1 MDLAG
6 KLRGFGGSSWNPL
19 RVTDTALPPQL
30 LLMAKL
36 VVVGLVLRNYHLG
49 FPDVFAPFFEWME
62 VFPAPWYRRTFKV
75 AFLVCGTALL
85 FNRTVRIN
93 CLILGSLFLLGTLS
107 SKVYYRNAKVFVGL
121 LLFLTGLQERGKSPW
136 MIWWQLAIM
145 YFGAGLNK
153 VLEADWRT
161 GQYFDYFLTEIYHS
175 QAYALIRDLLPG
187 RWIARLMCWSI
198 IALEIVAGVMFT
210 IRRLHPAAVWLAA
223 CVHVGA
229 ALLVAGDYGIYVAAV
244 LASYMSLLPWPERL
258 HASVDMASPWR
269 VVKRF
274 FGALDQD
281 RVVEWNEHGQGS
293 ARLVL
298 STAKRRWADWTALG
312 WLIMWTPTLY
322 FVTMIVLTAF
332 SGNARVWVVRG
343 SASVGALI
351 LAWTLVRWIIGR
363 APGRS
368 RPTVSEAPG

>member
-1 MDLAG
+1 MDLAA
-6 KLRGFGGSSWNPL
+6 KLRGFAGSSWNPL

-62 VFPAPWYRRTFKV
+62 IFPAPWYRRAFKV

-121 LLFLTGLQERGKSPW
+121 LLFLTGLQERGKPPW

-153 VLEADWRT
+153 ILEADWRT

-175 QAYALIRDLLPG
+175 QAYAVIRDLLPG

-198 IALEIVAGVMFT
+198 IALEIAAGVMFT
-210 IRRLHPAAVWLAA
+210 IRRLQPAAVWLAA

-258 HASVDMASPWR
+258 DASVDTVSPWR
-269 VVKRF
+269 RVKGF
-274 FGALDQD
+274 FGVLDQD
-281 RVVEWNEHGQGS
+281 AIINWREHSQGS
-293 ARLVL
+293 ASLVL
-298 STAKRRWADWTALG
+298 RTGQRRWNDWRALG
-312 WLIMWTPTLY
+312 WLMMWTPTLY
-322 FVTMIVLTAF
+322 FATMILMTAF
-332 SGNARVWVVRG
+332 SGDARVRVVRS
-343 SASVGALI
+343 SASVGVLI
-351 LAWTLVRWIIGR
+351 LTWTLVGWLARR
-363 APGRS
+363 APGQPRRS
-368 RPTVSEAPG
+368 VPEAPK

>member
-1 MDLAG
+1 MDLAA
-6 KLRGFGGSSWNPL
+6 KLRGFAGSSWNPL

-62 VFPAPWYRRTFKV
+62 IFPAPWYRRAFKV

-121 LLFLTGLQERGKSPW
+121 LLFLTGLQERGKPPW

-153 VLEADWRT
+153 ILEADWRT

-175 QAYALIRDLLPG
+175 QAYAVIRDLLPG

-198 IALEIVAGVMFT
+198 IALEIAAGVMFT
-210 IRRLHPAAVWLAA
+210 IRRLQPAAVWLAA

-258 HASVDMASPWR
+258 DASVDTVSPWR
-269 VVKRF
+269 RVKGF
-274 FGALDQD
+274 FGVLDQD
-281 RVVEWNEHGQGS
+281 AIINWREHSQGS
-293 ARLVL
+293 ASLVL
-298 STAKRRWADWTALG
+298 RTGQRRWNDWRALG
-312 WLIMWTPTLY
+312 WLMMWTPTLY
-322 FVTMIVLTAF
+322 FATMILMTAF
-332 SGNARVWVVRG
+332 SGDARVRVVRS
-343 SASVGALI
+343 SASVGVLI
-351 LAWTLVRWIIGR
+351 LTWTLLGWLARR
-363 APGRS
+363 APGQPRRS
-368 RPTVSEAPG
+368 VPEAPK

>member
-1 MDLAG
+1 MDLAA
-6 KLRGFGGSSWNPL
+6 KLRGFAGSSWNPL

-62 VFPAPWYRRTFKV
+62 IFPAPWYRRAFKV

-121 LLFLTGLQERGKSPW
+121 LLFLTGLQERGKPPW

-153 VLEADWRT
+153 ILEADWRT

-175 QAYALIRDLLPG
+175 QAYAVIRDLLPG

-198 IALEIVAGVMFT
+198 IALEIAAGVMFT
-210 IRRLHPAAVWLAA
+210 IRRLQPAAVWLAA

-258 HASVDMASPWR
+258 DASVDTVSPWR
-269 VVKRF
+269 RVKGF
-274 FGALDQD
+274 FGVLDQD
-281 RVVEWNEHGQGS
+281 AIINWREHSQGS
-293 ARLVL
+293 ASLVL
-298 STAKRRWADWTALG
+298 STGQRRWNDWRALG
-312 WLIMWTPTLY
+312 WLMMWTPTLY
-322 FVTMIVLTAF
+322 FATMILMTAF
-332 SGNARVWVVRG
+332 SGDARVRVVRS
-343 SASVGALI
+343 SASVGVLI
-351 LAWTLVRWIIGR
+351 LTWTLLGWLARR
-363 APGRS
+363 APGQPRRS
-368 RPTVSEAPG
+368 VPEAPK